1 MINRLKKILQIVFVT
16 LLLATNGVSVF
27 AVESEKESRSTNTLT
42 IQDITSNLKTIDE
55 FTHQTENEYFT
66 LQLSQKGQSPFTGEV
81 TYELLITPHLTSKDT
96 QIRWFVPSTIEIKSQ
111 ENIFQPMQEEYTYKV
126 VGKFKPLKE
135 GTYQIN
141 AQVVS
146 WQHDTNYANSISD
159 TIIISDDL
167 LAQPV
172 STSYKLL
179 LALKYALTFLG
190 IAGGAVLLYFLFKKN
205 FWRIKDWFTPPY

>member
-1 MINRLKKILQIVFVT
+1 MINRFKKFLQFV
-16 LLLATNGVSVF
+16 LVIWLIATNSCSVF
-27 AVESEKESRSTNTLT
+27 AAESKTDSKSTNSLT

-96 QIRWFVPSTIEIKSQ
+96 QILWIVPSTIEITSQ
-111 ENIFQPMQEEYTYKV
+111 NNIFQPMQEEYTYKV
-126 VGKFKPLKE
+126 QDKFKLLKE
-135 GTYQIN
+135 GTYQIT

-159 TIIISDDL
+159 TIIASDEL

-172 STSYKLL
+172 STSYKLQ
-179 LALKYALTFLG
+179 LALKYALIFLG
-190 IAGGAVLLYFLFKKN
+190 IAGSVVLVYFLVKKN
-205 FWRIKDWFTPPY
+205 FWKIKDWFTPPY